1 MNWVLFAII
10 LNTAPI
16 NTGMVYENSS
26 DCWEM
31 AETLF
36 RSWDLSVNESGGV
49 PPALYS
55 CVAMSK

>member
-10 LNTAPI
+10 LNTTPI

-26 DCWEM
+26 DCWKM
-31 AETLF
+31 ADTLF
-36 RSWDLSVNESGGV
+36 SSWSFSDNKSGGV

-55 CVAMSK
+55 CVAISK